1 MSVTDPISDM
11 LTRIRNASKARL
23 DTAVMPSSKLKTEI
37 AKILLEEGY
46 VNSFEVSDG
55 ENINGILKIYL
66 KYGKDRKGVIEGLK
80 RISKPGLRVYAE
92 KENIPRVLG
101 GLGTV
106 IISTSQGIMT
116 GKKAKKLGIGGEIIC
131 HVWWK
136 DSFKRGVK

>member
-11 LTRIRNASKARL
+11 LTRVRNAGKARL
-23 DTAVMPSSKLKTEI
+23 DAAVMPSSKLKTEI

-46 VNSFEVSDG
+46 INSFEVSDG

-66 KYGKDRKGVIEGLK
+66 KYGSDRKGVVEGLK

-131 HVWWK
+131 HVW
-136 DSFKRGVK
+136 

>member
-11 LTRIRNASKARL
+11 LTRVRNASKARL

-46 VNSFEVSDG
+46 INSFEVSDG

-66 KYGKDRKGVIEGLK
+66 KYGSDRKGVIEGLK
-80 RISKPGLRVYAE
+80 RISKPGLRVYSE

-131 HVWWK
+131 YIW
-136 DSFKRGVK
+136 

>member
-1 MSVTDPISDM
+1 M
-11 LTRIRNASKARL
+11 A
-23 DTAVMPSSKLKTEI
+23 
-37 AKILLEEGY
+37 
-46 VNSFEVSDG
+46 FF
-55 ENINGILKIYL
+55 KIYL

-116 GKKAKKLGIGGEIIC
+116 GKKAKKLGIGGEIMCYI
-131 HVWWK
+131 W
-136 DSFKRGVK
+136 

>member
-11 LTRIRNASKARL
+11 LTRVRNAGKAKL
-23 DTAVMPSSKLKTEI
+23 DTAVIPSSKLKTEI
-37 AKILLEEGY
+37 AKILFEEGY
-46 VNSFEVSDG
+46 INSFEVSDG
-55 ENINGILKIYL
+55 ENMNGILKIYL
-66 KYGKDRKGVIEGLK
+66 KYGRDRKGVIEGLK

-131 HVWWK
+131 YIW
-136 DSFKRGVK
+136 

>member
-11 LTRIRNASKARL
+11 LTRIRNAGKASL
-23 DTAVMPSSKLKTEI
+23 DTAAMPSSKLKTEI

-46 VNSFEVSDG
+46 INSFEVSDG
-55 ENINGILKIYL
+55 ENINGILKIHL
-66 KYGKDRKGVIEGLK
+66 KYGSDKKGVIEGLK
-80 RISKPGLRVYAE
+80 RISKPGLRVYSE

-131 HVWWK
+131 HVW
-136 DSFKRGVK
+136 

>member
-11 LTRIRNASKARL
+11 LTRVRNASKARL
-23 DTAVMPSSKLKTEI
+23 DTAVIPSSKLKTEI

-46 VNSFEVSDG
+46 INSFEVSDG

-66 KYGKDRKGVIEGLK
+66 KYGSDRKGVIEGLK
-80 RISKPGLRVYAE
+80 RISKPGLRVYSE

-131 HVWWK
+131 YIW
-136 DSFKRGVK
+136 

>member
-11 LTRIRNASKARL
+11 LTRVRNASKARL
-23 DTAVMPSSKLKTEI
+23 DAAVIPSSKLKTEI

-46 VNSFEVSDG
+46 INSFEVSDG

-131 HVWWK
+131 YIW
-136 DSFKRGVK
+136 

>member
-11 LTRIRNASKARL
+11 LTRVRNASKARL

-46 VNSFEVSDG
+46 INSFEVSDG

-66 KYGKDRKGVIEGLK
+66 KYGSDRKGVIEGLK
-80 RISKPGLRVYAE
+80 RISKPGLRVYSE

-131 HVWWK
+131 HVW
-136 DSFKRGVK
+136 

>member
-23 DTAVMPSSKLKTEI
+23 DTAVMPSSKLKTEV

-46 VNSFEVSDG
+46 INSFEVSDG

-66 KYGKDRKGVIEGLK
+66 KYGSDRKGVIEGLK
-80 RISKPGLRVYAE
+80 RISKPGLRVYSE

-131 HVWWK
+131 HVW
-136 DSFKRGVK
+136 

>member
-11 LTRIRNASKARL
+11 LTRVRNASKARL
-23 DTAVMPSSKLKTEI
+23 DTAVIPSSKLKTEI

-46 VNSFEVSDG
+46 INSFEVSDG

-66 KYGKDRKGVIEGLK
+66 KYGSDRKGVIEGLK

-131 HVWWK
+131 HVW
-136 DSFKRGVK
+136 

>member
-46 VNSFEVSDG
+46 INSFEVSDG

-66 KYGKDRKGVIEGLK
+66 KYGSDRKGVIEGLK
-80 RISKPGLRVYAE
+80 RISKPGLRVYSE

-131 HVWWK
+131 HVW
-136 DSFKRGVK
+136 

>member
-46 VNSFEVSDG
+46 INSFEVSDG

-66 KYGKDRKGVIEGLK
+66 KYGSDRKGVIEGLK
-80 RISKPGLRVYAE
+80 RISKPGLRVYSE

-131 HVWWK
+131 YIW
-136 DSFKRGVK
+136 

>member
-46 VNSFEVSDG
+46 INSFEVSDG

-131 HVWWK
+131 HVW
-136 DSFKRGVK
+136 

>member
-11 LTRIRNASKARL
+11 LTRVRNASKAKL
-23 DTAVMPSSKLKTEI
+23 DTAVIPSSKLKTEI

-46 VNSFEVSDG
+46 INSFEVSDG

-66 KYGKDRKGVIEGLK
+66 KYGSDRKGVIEGLK

-131 HVWWK
+131 YIW
-136 DSFKRGVK
+136 